1 MTVFCAQVTGT
12 ATLNF
17 DRKLISRST
26 VSYSISIGRTQ
37 DILSVQVDPA
47 LRALTLI
54 AESCCVGCAA
64 VNASLGVLVTC
75 RAPGWRGTGPAAHG
89 DVLAVSGVL

>member
-1 MTVFCAQVTGT
+1 MRLMQCACPGVRWRVTVFWAQVTGT

-47 LRALTLI
+47 L
-54 AESCCVGCAA
+54 
-64 VNASLGVLVTC
+64 
-75 RAPGWRGTGPAAHG
+75 
-89 DVLAVSGVL
+89 